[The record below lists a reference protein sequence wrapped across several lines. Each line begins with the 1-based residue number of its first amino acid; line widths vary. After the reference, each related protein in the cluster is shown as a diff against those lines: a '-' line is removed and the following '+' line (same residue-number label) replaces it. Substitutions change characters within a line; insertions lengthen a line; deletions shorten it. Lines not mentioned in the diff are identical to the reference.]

1 MDNVK
6 LPDLKRLRAVKKRI
20 KELPP
25 QKSPTDTS
33 NWENRKVPA
42 PVTDPNTR
50 KRSERELEFIMA
62 KTDNSNLLTLAQLEK
77 KEKQKHTK
85 NTSK

>member
-1 MDNVK
+1 MDDMK
-6 LPDLKRLRAVKKRI
+6 LPDLKRLRAVKQRI

-50 KRSERELEFIMA
+50 KRSERELEFILA
-62 KTDNSNLLTLAQLEK
+62 ADIDTSNLLLERK
-77 KEKQKHTK
+77 KK
-85 NTSK
+85 TSK